1 MVSPVP
7 NYSQARRDVIV
18 AFIQAEGMLEKL
30 DPKAVLIYTVLALIV
45 DMDGEAA
52 ESALA
57 LALQDP
63 SILQAANTLI
73 ERARSGS

>member
-18 AFIQAEGMLEKL
+18 AFIRAEGMLEKL
-30 DPKAVLIYTVLALIV
+30 DPKAVLIYVVLALIV
-45 DMDGEAA
+45 DADGEAA

-63 SILQAANTLI
+63 SILQAANVLI
-73 ERARSGS
+73 ERARSGN